1 MCGAAGGDMQDV
13 RLALRRMRRN
23 PLFAFSVVGTLALGV
38 AATTAIYTVV
48 DGVLLKPLPFPDP
61 DALVRVS
68 SDYNALD
75 IRDTGLSQPE
85 LQDYATRSAAFESIA
100 GVWPITANLT
110 GSDRPERVEVLL
122 ASANYFEVL
131 GNAVPALGRTFS
143 MRDEIPGIATVAV
156 ISDGLWRRGFGA
168 DPNVPGR
175 KLRIDE
181 DVYEIIGVMPP
192 SFRHPTQTLETD
204 VDVWT
209 PTGWRDAPFSK
220 PSYSARFMPAAIGRL
235 ARGLTVDEARTRI
248 ENLSQAMMQ
257 EHPDQYPARLGWTP
271 RIYPLA
277 ADLVATVRPALLV
290 LMAGIAFVMLIAIS
304 NISNLLLIRAVAR
317 EREVAVQRALGA
329 SRWRIISSVLVEGI
343 VLALAGGAVGFLAS
357 LWGVDLLLRLV
368 PRRLPRVA
376 EIAVDQRVFL
386 FAMLTAAVAGLLV
399 AIGPALQSARTD
411 VSEHLKSSGKG
422 VPGGARAR
430 TRNVLVVAQVAIALV
445 LLAGAGLLVRSLWKL
460 QSVETGFATAEVLT
474 LRVWLPQPNEPSAG
488 PYFEHAKR
496 VALIRTILE
505 RLGSSPEVRAAG
517 LATALPATRDTGSP
531 AFTVEGWTSNQD
543 DLTTATAMSV
553 TAGYFPA
560 LGARLI
566 KGRLLEDRDDEH
578 TMPAAVINETFAR
591 TYFRN
596 EEAVGRRFRFVNARG
611 IAPPSAPWITIVGVV
626 ADVKEDGLDAP
637 VRPQIYRSLLQ
648 SSTLSLAIVAR
659 GHGAPPPATVVEQ
672 AVHAADSN
680 LPLYAVR
687 TGEDLIAAQLAQR
700 RFATRLINA
709 FALMA
714 LLLAAFGLHGI
725 IAYGVRQRTHE
736 IGVRIALG
744 ATTARVVALVLGQAA
759 RLTAAGIA
767 VGLAG
772 AFVLS
777 RFLRTMLFEISPTD
791 PRTLAATVVILI
803 AVVGLATIGAARRA
817 TRIEAAAALRQE

>member
-1 MCGAAGGDMQDV
+1 MCGAPATRMQDV

-23 PLFAFSVVGTLALGV
+23 PLFALSVVGTLALGV

-61 DALVRVS
+61 EALVRVS
-68 SDYNALD
+68 SDYTALD

-85 LQDYATRSAAFESIA
+85 LQDYATRSGAFESIA
-100 GVWPITANLT
+100 GIWPVTANLT

-122 ASANYFEVL
+122 ASAHYFEVL
-131 GNAVPALGRTFS
+131 GNAAPALGRTFS
-143 MRDEIPGIATVAV
+143 ARDEIPGIATVAV

-168 DPNVPGR
+168 DPNVLGR

-192 SFRHPTQTLETD
+192 SFRHPAQTLETD
-204 VDVWT
+204 VDVWA
-209 PTGWRDAPFSK
+209 PSGWRDAPFAK
-220 PSYSARFMPAAIGRL
+220 PSYSARFMPSAIGRL
-235 ARGLTVDEARTRI
+235 KRGLTLDGARARI
-248 ENLSQAMMQ
+248 ENLSQAMMR

-271 RIYPLA
+271 RLHPLA
-277 ADLVATVRPALLV
+277 ADLVSTVRPALLV
-290 LMAGIAFVMLIAIS
+290 LMAGIVFVMLIAIS

-317 EREVAVQRALGA
+317 EREIAVQRALGA

-343 VLALAGGAVGFLAS
+343 VLALVGGAFGFLAS

-368 PRRLPRVA
+368 PDRLPRVA
-376 EIAVDQRVFL
+376 DIAVDRRVFL
-386 FAMLTAAVAGLLV
+386 FAILTAVVAGLLV

-430 TRNVLVVAQVAIALV
+430 ARNILVVAQVAIALV
-445 LLAGAGLLVRSLWKL
+445 LLTGAGLLARSLWKL
-460 QSVETGFATAEVLT
+460 ESVETGFATTEVLT

-488 PYFEHAKR
+488 PYFEHPKR
-496 VALIRTILE
+496 VALIRNILE
-505 RLGSSPEVRAAG
+505 RLGGSPDVRAAG

-531 AFTVEGWTSNQD
+531 AFTVEGWTPNQD
-543 DLTTATAMSV
+543 DLTTATSMAV

-560 LGARLI
+560 LGVRLI
-566 KGRLLEDRDDEH
+566 KGRLLEDRDDDRAV
-578 TMPAAVINETFAR
+578 PAAVINETFAR
-591 TYFRN
+591 TYFRT
-596 EEAVGRRFRFVNARG
+596 EEPIGRRFRFVNARG
-611 IAPPSAPWITIVGVV
+611 IAPPSAPWIAIVGVV
-626 ADVKEDGLDAP
+626 ADVREDGLDTP

-648 SSTLSLAIVAR
+648 ASTLSLVIVAR
-659 GHGAPPPATVVEQ
+659 GHGAPPPAAVVEQ
-672 AVHAADSN
+672 AVQGADPN

-709 FALMA
+709 FAVMA
-714 LLLAAFGLHGI
+714 LLLAALGLHGI
-725 IAYGVRQRTHE
+725 IAYSVRQRTHE

-744 ATTARVVALVLGQAA
+744 ATAARIIALVLGQAV
-759 RLTAAGIA
+759 RLTAGGIA

-777 RFLRTMLFEISPTD
+777 QFLRTMLFEISPSD
-791 PRTLAATVVILI
+791 PRTLAATVGILI

>member
-1 MCGAAGGDMQDV
+1 MQDV

-68 SDYNALD
+68 SDYKALD

-168 DPNVPGR
+168 DPNVLGR

-204 VDVWT
+204 VDVWS

-277 ADLVATVRPALLV
+277 ADLVSTVRPALLV

-376 EIAVDQRVFL
+376 EIAVDHRVFL

-430 TRNVLVVAQVAIALV
+430 ARNVLVVAQVAIALV

-496 VALIRTILE
+496 VALIRNILE

-531 AFTVEGWTSNQD
+531 AFTVEGWTPNQD
-543 DLTTATAMSV
+543 DLTTATSMSV

-578 TMPAAVINETFAR
+578 TMPTAVINETFAR

-596 EEAVGRRFRFVNARG
+596 EEPVGRRFRFVNARG

-659 GHGAPPPATVVEQ
+659 GRGAPPPATVVEQ

-744 ATTARVVALVLGQAA
+744 ATAARVVALVLGQAA

-767 VGLAG
+767 AGLAG